1 MKRLRQLTLD
11 LSKIQ
16 PGESFAHHG
25 QAYRLVA
32 VEPYT
37 RTDGFPSVVA
47 RVAGTCRTC
56 GEAFEAVTC
65 RRPGWLPLTCPAHR
79 LPFGG
84 ARGGRSPRIAQD
96 APGATDAPEAGRGP
110 EAL

>member
-1 MKRLRQLTLD
+1 MKRQPTID
-11 LSKIQ
+11 LSKLQ
-16 PGESFAHHG
+16 PGEEFAHHG
-25 QAYRLVA
+25 QHYRFVA

-37 RTDGFPSVVA
+37 RTDGFPSVVV

-56 GEAFEAVTC
+56 GESFETVTC
-65 RRPGWLPLTCPAHR
+65 RRPDWLPLTCPAHR

-84 ARGGRSPRIAQD
+84 ARGGKRPRIAQD
-96 APGATDAPEAGRGP
+96 APGTSDAPEAGRGP